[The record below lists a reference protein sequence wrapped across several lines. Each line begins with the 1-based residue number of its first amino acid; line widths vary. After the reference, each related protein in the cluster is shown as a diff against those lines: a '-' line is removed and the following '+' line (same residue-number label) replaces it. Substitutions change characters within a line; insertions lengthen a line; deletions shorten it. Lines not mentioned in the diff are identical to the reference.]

1 MLSTVAAADPV
12 WVVDPGSPGSDLPPQ
27 GRSLFDHLTTSNGQQ
42 SIPYPFEQ
50 LVVAISTHLDAGTA
64 YLGQPVKQ
72 VLIPLGRSL
81 QREAAAPDFFR
92 SPRIVLAVDAEPSSG
107 AGLLLRDRLFIGYLE
122 AADVLEVISYNEQAA
137 RFEFQVV
144 RDYRAGGQPLVSYAR
159 RVVCMACHQNGAPI
173 FARPLWD
180 ETNVSRDVA
189 DRLKQLG
196 NDFHGIPVVTGV
208 DIAYAIDN
216 ATDRANAFALT
227 QKLWLEACGFGEGAD
242 DCRRALFDRTLQS
255 ALNGGRG
262 FDRVS
267 DSYHGTLRAVMSRR
281 SLQAWPDGLLIP
293 DADIAN
299 RKPLAGVAT
308 PVGGDDADGLRQRAD
323 VDGRSEPLMPR
334 PAAAVWIPGDEDLVE
349 RAVEG
354 LTQFIAAADLERI
367 DRRLAQLPVAE
378 SSMRVECNADRTPAD
393 GYERIK
399 LLCQGGD
406 IVLRGLIRRDA
417 TGNTLSGRV
426 RSVRIAD
433 TEFGALSVGGSAD
446 DTGVLHITL
455 RYPASPLRPRFANAD
470 TLAGLTLHRS
480 SAGDGRVAVEVHRR
494 HESAVLS
501 DTVDQ
506 VAGQDGAMFGQH
518 PFRHAA
524 LMPALFNALGIT
536 AGDGCCIS
544 NDRLPPLRMA
554 QVAAPP
560 DDTVLAPLFKVCG
573 ACHRSDEPFPPNFL
587 AGNADQVR
595 RTVAHCAERIQYRL
609 GMWDLPS
616 SQRPKSPMPPQ
627 HAGSLEGARL
637 AQWTNGLLKEL
648 RQALSGVATAAGAP
662 LPSREQ
668 TLARPYYT
676 LRRCLPA
683 G

>member
-12 WVVDPGSPGSDLPPQ
+12 WVVDPGSPGPDRPPQ
-27 GRSLFDHLTTSNGQQ
+27 GRSLFDHLTISSGQQ
-42 SIPYPFEQ
+42 VIPYPFEQ
-50 LVVAISTHLDAGTA
+50 LVAAISTQLDADSA
-64 YLGQPVKQ
+64 YLGQPVKR

-81 QREAAAPDFFR
+81 QREAAAPDFFH
-92 SPRIVLAVDAEPSSG
+92 SPRIVLAVDAEPAG
-107 AGLLLRDRLFIGYLE
+107 DAGLLLRDRLFIGYLE

-144 RDYRAGGQPLVSYAR
+144 SDYRAGGQPQVSYAR
-159 RVVCMACHQNGAPI
+159 RVVCTACHQNAAPI

-180 ETNVSRDVA
+180 ETNASRDVA
-189 DRLKQLG
+189 GRLEQLG
-196 NDFHGIPVVTGV
+196 RDFHGVPVAAGV

-242 DCRRALFDRTLQS
+242 DCRRALFDRTLQF

-262 FDRVS
+262 FDHVS
-267 DSYHGTLRAVMSRR
+267 DGYHGTLRTVMSRR

-308 PVGGDDADGLRQRAD
+308 PAGGDDQDRLRQRAD

-334 PAAAVWIPGDEDLVE
+334 PAASVWAPGDDGLVE

-354 LTQFIAAADLERI
+354 LVQFIATADLLRI
-367 DRRLAQLPVAE
+367 DRQLERLPAAE
-378 SSMRVECNADRTPAD
+378 SSLRAECDADSTSAGGR
-393 GYERIK
+393 ERIK

-406 IVLRGLIRRDA
+406 IVLQGLVRHDA

-433 TEFGALSVGGSAD
+433 TAFGALSVGGSTD
-446 DTGVLHITL
+446 DAGVMHITL
-455 RYPASPLRPRFANAD
+455 RYPESPLRPRFSNAD
-470 TLAGLTLHRS
+470 ALAGLTLHKS
-480 SAGDGRVAVEVHRR
+480 SAGDGRVTVEVHRR

-501 DTVDQ
+501 DTVDR
-506 VAGQDGAMFGQH
+506 VAGQDDALFGQH
-518 PFRHAA
+518 PFRRAA
-524 LMPALFNALGIT
+524 LMPALFDALGIT

-573 ACHRSDEPFPPNFL
+573 ACHRSEEPFPPNFL